1 MFLVLIDANLK
12 WLGVEVVPSAST
24 GNTAKQLRS
33 VFVTHG
39 LPEILVTNSGTC
51 CTSQEFKE
59 FTTRNGIRHICMA
72 KYHLTSNGQAERA
85 IRIVKISH

>member
-39 LPEILVTNSGTC
+39 LPEILVTDSGMYL
-51 CTSQEFKE
+51 F
-59 FTTRNGIRHICMA
+59 
-72 KYHLTSNGQAERA
+72 Y
-85 IRIVKISH
+85 

>member
-39 LPEILVTNSGTC
+39 LPEILVTIVVPVVLAKNLKNLLPEMEFA
-51 CTSQEFKE
+51 TSVWRS
-59 FTTRNGIRHICMA
+59 TI
-72 KYHLTSNGQAERA
+72 
-85 IRIVKISH
+85 